1 MKRLIGF
8 YPGNSEPY
16 KLAFRNKSA
25 LVQEYSEVTSNNE
38 RLEYLGDAVLG
49 SVVAHYLFKRFPF
62 KDEGFLTE
70 MRSKIV
76 NRAHL
81 NKLAIKLG
89 LNELIAEGGE
99 NLSKS
104 VYGDAFEA
112 LVGAIYLDKG
122 YKAAHGFIVNRIL
135 KFHVDIEELEVTE
148 VNFKGKLIDWGQKER
163 KDVTFELVEEIG
175 EGYGKKYKIAIMV
188 DGENWGE
195 AIDFSKKK
203 SEQRAAEIALNAK
216 GLLGVDKN
224 DINK

>member
-8 YPGNSEPY
+8 YPGNTELY

-25 LVQEYSEVTSNNE
+25 PEHGNAKVTGNNE

-62 KDEGFLTE
+62 EDEGFLTE

-81 NKLAIKLG
+81 NKLAVKLG
-89 LNELIAEGGE
+89 FNELIADSGE
-99 NLSKS
+99 NISRS

-112 LVGAIYLDKG
+112 LIGAIYLDKG
-122 YKAAHGFIVNRIL
+122 YKASNEFIVNRIF
-135 KFHVDIEELEVTE
+135 KFHVDMDELEMTE

-163 KDVTFELVEEIG
+163 KDITFELVEEIG
-175 EGYGKKYKIAIMV
+175 KGYGKKYKIAIMV
-188 DGENWGE
+188 EGENWGE

-203 SEQRAAEIALNAK
+203 SEQRAAEIALKAK
-216 GLLGVDKN
+216 GLLDVDKSDTN
-224 DINK
+224 T